1 MKSKTLSLIFLL
13 VPAAALADHKTIPA
27 QLTEA
32 KTASIV
38 CNGRPCSK
46 SIQSAAIEALLKWGR
61 YIVVD
66 SDKDAD
72 LIVSFE
78 LSAVQNGP
86 DEYRPVWGSGAA
98 GAMTG
103 GMTKVQQVTKR
114 WTLSILDSHQAAH
127 PKLLDIT
134 HNYSGSDDDAFAT
147 YDLIRRLMKDIRK
160 KH

>member
-1 MKSKTLSLIFLL
+1 MKLKTLSLIFLL
-13 VPAAALADHKTIPA
+13 APAAALANHKTIPA

-38 CNGRPCSK
+38 CNGKPCSK
-46 SIQSAAIEALLKWGR
+46 SIQSSALEALLKWGR

-72 LIVSFE
+72 LILSFE
-78 LSAVQNGP
+78 MGAAQSGQV
-86 DEYRPVWGSGAA
+86 EYRPVWGSGSA

-103 GMTKVQQVTKR
+103 GMTKVQPITKR

-127 PKLLDIT
+127 PKLLDT
-134 HNYSGSDDDAFAT
+134 SHSYSGSDDDAFAT
-147 YDLIRRLMKDIRK
+147 YDLIRSLLKDVPK
-160 KH
+160 NH

>member
-1 MKSKTLSLIFLL
+1 MKLTTLSLIFLL
-13 VPAAALADHKTIPA
+13 APAAALANHKTVPA

-38 CNGRPCSK
+38 CNGKPCSK

-72 LIVSFE
+72 LILSFE
-78 LSAVQNGP
+78 MGAAQSLPV
-86 DEYRPVWGSGAA
+86 EYRPVWGSGAA
-98 GAMTG
+98 GVMTG
-103 GMTKVQQVTKR
+103 GTTKVQQVTTR

-127 PKLLDIT
+127 PKLLDT
-134 HNYSGSDDDAFAT
+134 SHSYSDSDDDAFAT
-147 YDLIRRLMKDIRK
+147 YDLIRRLLKDVRK
-160 KH
+160 NH